1 MKKTLKRLFAL
12 LLAAA
17 MLMGFAACGKDEA
30 ADVTGKYNCIAVA
43 ADGKTF
49 YAPENKN
56 AYVELK
62 KGGKGIVSDGLNFDI
77 Q

>member
-30 ADVTGKYNCIAVA
+30 ADVTGKYNCIAWRQTERTFMHR
-43 ADGKTF
+43 KTRMPMLNLKRE
-49 YAPENKN
+49 AR
-56 AYVELK
+56 ELFPT
-62 KGGKGIVSDGLNFDI
+62 D
-77 Q
+77 